1 MRRVARLALFGALAL
16 LGLEVPLVRL
26 LEVLQLLLDGLVHLV
41 AHPQLYVLPHHLLD
55 QLDVVLLR
63 EVVGLVAVLPLVAP
77 LLEGVL
83 EPVGEVRRRRRRRL
97 GVVAALA
104 W

>member
-1 MRRVARLALFGALAL
+1 MRLKGEGGGERDGGRGRVSGS
-16 LGLEVPLVRL
+16 
-26 LEVLQLLLDGLVHLV
+26 
-41 AHPQLYVLPHHLLD
+41 HHLLD

-77 LLEGVL
+77 FLEGVL
-83 EPVGEVRRRRRRRL
+83 EPVGEVRRWRRRRL

>member
-1 MRRVARLALFGALAL
+1 VSGS
-16 LGLEVPLVRL
+16 
-26 LEVLQLLLDGLVHLV
+26 
-41 AHPQLYVLPHHLLD
+41 HHLLD

>member
-1 MRRVARLALFGALAL
+1 MRVGVRGVGVGGRVSGS
-16 LGLEVPLVRL
+16 
-26 LEVLQLLLDGLVHLV
+26 
-41 AHPQLYVLPHHLLD
+41 HHLLD

-63 EVVGLVAVLPLVAP
+63 EVVRLVAVLPLVAP